1 MCECSLTE
9 YNFPHMLFY
18 KKWRSDVKTHFEDK
32 NTKKNTHILRIMTDY
47 EWNVAAKEK
56 GFFKA
61 KIQLSKKS
69 SKNLKKSRKPP
80 NLRSEV
86 LINVGLIKSCETGVV
101 VIERGSR
108 LATTMLKPFARAA
121 VRNHA
126 DHDQFFCVLDDY
138 VLCYTVQRRLY
149 CLHQVKTR
157 NAQSSFIK
165 KN

>member
-1 MCECSLTE
+1 MHEMWLQKEIIGWLTSE
-9 YNFPHMLFY
+9 
-18 KKWRSDVKTHFEDK
+18 
-32 NTKKNTHILRIMTDY
+32 TKKSKSLN
-47 EWNVAAKEK
+47 ECVKEK

-86 LINVGLIKSCETGVV
+86 LKNVGLIKSCETGVV

-108 LATTMLKPFARAA
+108 LATTMLKPFGPTKVARAA

-126 DHDQFFCVLDDY
+126 DHDQFSCVLDDY